1 MERNGTFKTS
11 NVCLFLNVS
20 LTFVNLWMYTVHC
33 VYTCQVLCLCSERKL
48 INCMPSFQ
56 SNSLSV
62 FYIIECIMFSTKLW
76 VLVISGR
83 EEYRRVRPMSYTDAD
98 IILLCYSIGDPESH
112 NNVATKVNIY
122 PYILR
127 IGSLLQPVYQSSRV
141 II

>member
-1 MERNGTFKTS
+1 
-11 NVCLFLNVS
+11 
-20 LTFVNLWMYTVHC
+20 
-33 VYTCQVLCLCSERKL
+33 
-48 INCMPSFQ
+48 
-56 SNSLSV
+56 
-62 FYIIECIMFSTKLW
+62 MFSTKLW

-98 IILLCYSIGDPESH
+98 IILLCYSRGDPESL